1 MILWTGDVSDDS
13 IARAKAARDQERA
26 EITAK
31 TGLRIADNG
40 RIAPVVMAC
49 NVPGC
54 YWSTRPALS
63 DRRAVRALCT
73 HLVKA
78 HHWRRKES

>member
-1 MILWTGDVSDDS
+1 MLDLGPTDES
-13 IARAKAARDQERA
+13 IARAKAARDDERA
-26 EITAK
+26 SITAA
-31 TGLRIADNG
+31 TGLRIQESG
-40 RIAPVVMAC
+40 RITPVVMAC
-49 NVPGC
+49 HVPGC

-63 DRRAVRALCT
+63 DRRAVKSLCT